1 MARRPPAQSRP
12 VDDDSIDP
20 LAIPGGT
27 LTEEL
32 QKNLQRQAEEEG
44 FGWPTIA
51 EAAVQLDIPQS
62 TLRRWCA
69 QGRLRAVT
77 VDRGYRVDPS
87 EAIKLAVQDERIKN
101 AAGVAGVDPSEAL
114 TTTAPASMASTHV
127 GRVDPAQVPGGAGG
141 VSVAMMQALA
151 DLLSTTN
158 GRLRSDQQHTEA
170 LVQVMMGS
178 VPKQSVGFEA
188 QIRQLLAHNEDLSR
202 QNKELRDDLRE
213 YYNSQKTDKLKEKEM
228 EIKAQ
233 GAKGWMDLGREL
245 FPQVIAMVNA
255 HITPNDSSPVDRSI
269 ASLLSRITQE
279 QAIALHTKGLVSD
292 AQAAQAVQ
300 FRTSTP
306 APGALCLWMRS
317 FTPETLAKIL
327 SEDILSKEQKI
338 AFAAAHDAAGRINLA
353 APAPAPA
360 LAPAPPPAAGA
371 STAAPAA
378 PAAGVKVGPS
388 WRILEI
394 RELLAMQSLITALFE
409 LADDEISYRG
419 ETVPFLKPIWM
430 KIPEEHRKQF
440 KAIKWDRVE
449 VETP

>member
-1 MARRPPAQSRP
+1 MARRPPAQPRP

-32 QKNLQRQAEEEG
+32 HKNLQRQAEEEG

-77 VDRGYRVDPS
+77 VDRGYRVDPT

-101 AAGVAGVDPSEAL
+101 AAGLAGVDPSEAL
-114 TTTAPASMASTHV
+114 ATTPPASMASTHV
-127 GRVDPAQVPGGAGG
+127 GRVDPAQVPGGPGG
-141 VSVAMMQALA
+141 VSVAMLQAFA

-188 QIRQLLAHNEDLSR
+188 QIRQLLAHNEDLSK

-255 HITPNDSSPVDRSI
+255 HFSPGDSGPVDRSI
-269 ASLLSRITQE
+269 AGMLSRITQE
-279 QAIALHTKGLVSD
+279 QAIALHAKGLVSD

-300 FRTSTP
+300 FRTSP
-306 APGALCLWMRS
+306 PPPGALCLWMRS

-327 SEDILSKEQKI
+327 SEDILSKEQKV
-338 AFAAAHDAAGRINLA
+338 AFAAAHDAAGRINLTPPA
-353 APAPAPA
+353 APAPAPG
-360 LAPAPPPAAGA
+360 PAPPAAA

-394 RELLAMQSLITALFE
+394 RELLAMQSLINALFE
-409 LADDEISYRG
+409 LADDEIFYQG
-419 ETVPFLKPIWM
+419 EKMGLLKPIWM

>member
-1 MARRPPAQSRP
+1 MARRPPVQPRP

-77 VDRGYRVDPS
+77 VDRGYRIDPH

-101 AAGVAGVDPSEAL
+101 AAGLAGVDPSEAL
-114 TTTAPASMASTHV
+114 ATTAPAAVSAHF
-127 GRVDPAQVPGGAGG
+127 GRVDPAQVSAGGNG
-141 VSVAMMQALA
+141 VSVAMLQALA

-170 LVQVMMGS
+170 LVQIMMGS

-188 QIRQLLAHNEDLSR
+188 QIRQLLAHNEDLSK

-228 EIKAQ
+228 EIKAE
-233 GAKGWMDLGREL
+233 GAKGWMNLGREL

-255 HITPNDSSPVDRSI
+255 HFSPGDAGPVDRSI

-279 QAIALHTKGLVSD
+279 QAIALHAKGLVTD
-292 AQAAQAVQ
+292 AQATQAVQ

-306 APGALCLWMRS
+306 PPGALCLWMRS
-317 FTPETLAKIL
+317 FSAETLAKIL
-327 SEDILSKEQKI
+327 SEDILSKEQKL
-338 AFAAAHDAAGRINLA
+338 AFAAAHDAAGRINLTPAAPAPGPTPPAAASTA

-360 LAPAPPPAAGA
+360 PGVP
-371 STAAPAA
+371 
-378 PAAGVKVGPS
+378 VKVGPS

-394 RELLAMQSLITALFE
+394 RELLAMQSLITALFD
-409 LADDEISYRG
+409 LADDEISYQG
-419 ETVPFLKPIWM
+419 EKVPFLKPIWV

-449 VETP
+449 VET